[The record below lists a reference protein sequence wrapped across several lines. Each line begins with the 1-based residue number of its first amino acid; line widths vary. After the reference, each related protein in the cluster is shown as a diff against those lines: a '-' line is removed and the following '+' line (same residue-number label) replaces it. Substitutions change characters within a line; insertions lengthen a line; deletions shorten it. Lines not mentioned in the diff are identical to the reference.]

1 MTTEATGKK
10 PISITVK
17 IALVG
22 LVGLIG
28 ALLIGG
34 AALLAIRQI
43 SNANEEQ
50 NTALHVEKAALGMQA
65 HNLDV
70 SGWQLGV
77 LGDVYRLGAKRALS
91 GEDAYNAKGFDK
103 ARASLEA
110 DLKAFPRADL
120 TDEERK
126 HLDTVEAGYKEFFD
140 AEAEVRTLYATEN
153 RAKIDQAA
161 GEINGGKA
169 GQAFTKIADA
179 SDALAASATARAT
192 ALSEQKTSVIAFV
205 PWIIIGITIVLAGFI
220 ALSARIIALP
230 IARSLHSVR
239 DSLIAISR
247 SDLTVPA
254 AITTHDEV
262 GETARALE
270 HTRTAMISI
279 ITRVMQ
285 ATQDVA
291 DNAQNLTSLS
301 QNVGAD
307 AANSFSELD
316 STAREASSVDK
327 NIQTV
332 AAGTE
337 EMTASIRE
345 IAKSTNDAAAIAAQA
360 VQVAETANAAVTQLG
375 TSSAEIGEV
384 VKTITGIAE
393 QTNLLALNAT
403 IEAARAGE
411 AGKGFAVVA
420 NEVKDLARETSQA
433 TENIGR
439 RVETIQNDTHAAVS
453 AINEIASIIAQIHD
467 SQGTIASAVEEQT
480 ATTNEM
486 SRSVN
491 DAARG
496 AGSIAQNVERT
507 AQSSRSTSGTTERMS
522 EEITRLVDS
531 SASLRELVSHFRV

>member
-34 AALLAIRQI
+34 GALLAIRQI
-43 SNANEEQ
+43 SNVNDEQ
-50 NTALHVEKAALGMQA
+50 NIALRVEKAALGMQT
-65 HNLDV
+65 HNLDI

-110 DLKAFPRADL
+110 DLKAFPRADI
-120 TDEERK
+120 TNDERK
-126 HLDTVEAGYKEFFD
+126 QLDTVEAGYKEFFD

-161 GEINGGKA
+161 GEINGGKT

-179 SDALAASATARAT
+179 SDALAASATTRAT
-192 ALSEQKTSVIAFV
+192 ALSEQKNSVIAFV
-205 PWIIIGITIVLAGFI
+205 PWVIIAITIVLAGLI
-220 ALSARIIALP
+220 ALTARMIALP

-239 DSLIAISR
+239 DSLIAMSHNN
-247 SDLTVPA
+247 LTVPA
-254 AITTHDEV
+254 DITTHDEV
-262 GETARALE
+262 GETAQALE
-270 HTRTAMISI
+270 QSRTAMIGI
-279 ITRVMQ
+279 ITRVME
-285 ATQDVA
+285 AAQDVA
-291 DNAQNLTSLS
+291 DNAQNLTALS
-301 QNVGAD
+301 QNVGT
-307 AANSFSELD
+307 AAVNSFSELD
-316 STAREASSVDK
+316 STAREASNVDK

-345 IAKSTNDAAAIAAQA
+345 IAKSTNAAAAIATQA
-360 VQVAETANAAVTQLG
+360 VHAAETANAAVTQLG

-411 AGKGFAVVA
+411 SGKGFAVVA

-433 TENIGR
+433 TENIGL
-439 RVETIQNDTHAAVS
+439 RVETIQNDTHAAVN

-507 AQSSRSTSGTTERMS
+507 AQSSRSTSSTTERIS
-522 EEITRLVDS
+522 EEIARLANG
-531 SASLRELVSHFRV
+531 SANLRELVSHFHV

>member
-1 MTTEATGKK
+1 
-10 PISITVK
+10 
-17 IALVG
+17 
-22 LVGLIG
+22 
-28 ALLIGG
+28 
-34 AALLAIRQI
+34 
-43 SNANEEQ
+43 
-50 NTALHVEKAALGMQA
+50 MQT
-65 HNLDV
+65 HNLDI

-110 DLKAFPRADL
+110 DLKAFPRADI
-120 TDEERK
+120 TNDERK
-126 HLDTVEAGYKEFFD
+126 QLDTVEAGYKEFFD

-179 SDALAASATARAT
+179 SDALAASATTRAT
-192 ALSEQKTSVIAFV
+192 ALSEQKNSVIAFV
-205 PWIIIGITIVLAGFI
+205 PWVIIAITIVLAGLI
-220 ALSARIIALP
+220 ALTARMIALP

-239 DSLIAISR
+239 DSLIAMSHNN
-247 SDLTVPA
+247 LTVPA
-254 AITTHDEV
+254 DITTHDEV
-262 GETARALE
+262 GETAQALE
-270 HTRTAMISI
+270 QSRTAMIGI
-279 ITRVMQ
+279 ITRVME
-285 ATQDVA
+285 AAQDVA
-291 DNAQNLTSLS
+291 DNAQNLTALS
-301 QNVGAD
+301 QNIGT
-307 AANSFSELD
+307 AAVNSFSELD
-316 STAREASSVDK
+316 STAREASNVDK

-345 IAKSTNDAAAIAAQA
+345 IAKSTNAAAAIATQA
-360 VQVAETANAAVTQLG
+360 VHAAETANAAVTQLG

-433 TENIGR
+433 TENIGL
-439 RVETIQNDTHAAVS
+439 RVETIQNDTHAAVN

-507 AQSSRSTSGTTERMS
+507 AQSSRSTSSTTERIS
-522 EEITRLVDS
+522 EEITRLANG
-531 SASLRELVSHFRV
+531 SASLRELVSHFHV